1 MFMRAFFKSLNR
13 VFDNVVQ
20 HFFQKLLKLPSNST
34 ASKFLNVPN
43 IVSNF
48 KLIILRFKLLDLNE
62 SFHNELKELHSV
74 CGSENIA
81 LLCFKRVSFLCK

>member
-1 MFMRAFFKSLNR
+1 MFMRAFFNSLNR

-48 KLIILRFKLLDLNE
+48 KLIVLRFKLLDLNE
-62 SFHNELKELHSV
+62 SFQNELNELHSV
-74 CGSENIA
+74 CDSENIA